1 MTSQLIEGL
10 EVSPLFPNNGFFYCV
25 KKSIYTSSYQNMFIF
40 VVYFIF
46 NDKKHFI
53 MSNFS
58 FFTCV
63 KSGLGLATLVLLS
76 ACARNPVT
84 GKRQLSLMSEQQEIA
99 LGTEAD
105 PGIIQQFGVYD
116 DQKIQDFINLK
127 GQEMA
132 RISHRPNLKFTFRVL
147 NSNVVNAFALPG
159 GYVYFTRGIMAHF
172 NNEAEFAGVLGHEI
186 GHVTARHGAQQ
197 QTQQILAQVGLI
209 AGIIAVPQF
218 AQFAEAAQQGLGLMF
233 LKFGR
238 NHESQSDKLG
248 VEYSTKIGYNSLYM
262 ADFFKTL
269 GRITDAAGARIPT
282 FLSTHPD
289 PDDRYGN
296 VKRQSEEVQ
305 KTKNAADLKVNRD
318 QFLRMIDGIVYGEDP
333 REGYVEN
340 LVFYHPELKFQFP
353 TPRDWQ
359 TQNSPMQFTMV
370 DKNQKAMMLFT
381 IAQGKTLEEAA
392 QNTAKQLNLNVGR
405 TDAKLTNGIRT
416 LVIASEVKQ
425 EQTQQ
430 QQGATNGGSTQQQG
444 NTQSGMKRK
453 STGSSG
459 SSTTSSGSNASP
471 QQQTAPKTL
480 VLSYYY
486 EFGGNIYVLHGVALD
501 TDFQAN
507 LSTFRATMEGFA
519 ELKDQSKINVQPE
532 HIRVKT
538 ASKSATLGELLTSW
552 GIPQKRQEETA
563 ILNSMFLSNQVTSGT
578 LIKTIGK

>member
-1 MTSQLIEGL
+1 MT
-10 EVSPLFPNNGFFYCV
+10 
-25 KKSIYTSSYQNMFIF
+25 
-40 VVYFIF
+40 
-46 NDKKHFI
+46 KKHFI

-58 FFTCV
+58 FFTYV
-63 KSGLGLATLVLLS
+63 KSGLCLTSLVLLS
-76 ACARNPVT
+76 ACAKNPVT
-84 GKRQLSLMSEQQEIA
+84 GKKQLSLMSEKQEIA

-105 PGIIQQFGVYD
+105 PSIVQQFGAYD
-116 DQKIQDFINLK
+116 DQKIQDFINTK

-147 NSNVVNAFALPG
+147 NSSVVNAFALPG

-209 AGIIAVPQF
+209 AGMIAVPQF
-218 AQFAEAAQQGLGLMF
+218 AQFAETAQQGLGLMF

-248 VEYSTKIGYNSLYM
+248 VEYSTKIGYNSIYM

-269 GRITDAAGARIPT
+269 GRITDASGARIPA

-296 VKRQSEEVQ
+296 VKKQSEEMQ
-305 KTKNAADLKVNRD
+305 KTRNAADLKVNRD

-359 TQNSPMQFTMV
+359 TQNSPTQFAMV

-381 IAQGKTLEEAA
+381 LAQGKTLEEAA
-392 QNTAKQLNLNVGR
+392 QNTTKQLNLTAGR

-430 QQGATNGGSTQQQG
+430 QQGATGGTGTTQQ
-444 NTQSGMKRK
+444 GMKRK
-453 STGSSG
+453 STTS
-459 SSTTSSGSNASP
+459 SSTTTSGGSNATP

-486 EFGGNIYVLHGVALD
+486 QLGGNIYVLHGVALE

-507 LSTFRATMEGFA
+507 LNTFKATMEGFA
-519 ELKDQSKINVQPE
+519 ELKDQSKINVQPD

-538 ASKSATLGELLTSW
+538 ATKSATLGELLTAW
-552 GIPQKRQEETA
+552 GVPQKRQEETA
-563 ILNSMFLSNQVTSGT
+563 VLNSMFLSNQVTSGT

>member
-1 MTSQLIEGL
+1 
-10 EVSPLFPNNGFFYCV
+10 
-25 KKSIYTSSYQNMFIF
+25 
-40 VVYFIF
+40 
-46 NDKKHFI
+46 
-53 MSNFS
+53 MSKFS

-63 KSGLGLATLVLLS
+63 KSGLCLATLVFIS
-76 ACARNPVT
+76 ACAKNPVT
-84 GKRQLSLMSEQQEIA
+84 GKKQLSLMSERQEIA

-105 PGIIQQFGVYD
+105 PSIVQQFGMYE
-116 DQKIQDFINLK
+116 DQKIQDFINQK

-132 RISHRPNLKFTFRVL
+132 RVSHRPNLKFTFRVL

-209 AGIIAVPQF
+209 AGMIAVPQF
-218 AQFAEAAQQGLGLMF
+218 AQFAETAQQGLGLMF

-248 VEYSTKIGYNSLYM
+248 VEYSTKIGYNSIYM

-269 GRITDAAGARIPT
+269 GRITDASGARMPA

-296 VKRQSEEVQ
+296 VKKQSEEVQ
-305 KTKNAADLKVNRD
+305 KTVNAADLKVNRD

-340 LVFYHPELKFQFP
+340 FAFYHPVLKFQFP

-359 TQNSPMQFTMV
+359 TQNSPTQFVMV
-370 DKNQKAMMLFT
+370 DKNQKAMMLLT
-381 IAQGKTLEEAA
+381 MAQGKTLEEAA
-392 QNTAKQLNLNVGR
+392 QNTAKQLNLKVGR

-416 LVIASEVKQ
+416 LVVASEVRQ

-430 QQGATNGGSTQQQG
+430 QQRQGATNGGSTQQG
-444 NTQSGMKRK
+444 NTQPGNPQSGMKRRGSGA
-453 STGSSG
+453 STSG
-459 SSTTSSGSNASP
+459 STSTTPNSTPNSTPSGSNAAP
-471 QQQTAPKTL
+471 QQQTTPKTL

-486 EFGGNIYVLHGVALD
+486 EFGGNIYVMHGVALD

-507 LSTFRATMEGFA
+507 LNTFKATMEGFA

-532 HIRVKT
+532 HIRVKS
-538 ASKSATLGELLTSW
+538 ANKSATLGELLTAW
-552 GIPQKRQEETA
+552 GVPQKRQEETA
-563 ILNSMFLSNQVTSGT
+563 ILNSMFLSNQIASGT

>member
-1 MTSQLIEGL
+1 
-10 EVSPLFPNNGFFYCV
+10 
-25 KKSIYTSSYQNMFIF
+25 
-40 VVYFIF
+40 
-46 NDKKHFI
+46 

-63 KSGLGLATLVLLS
+63 KSSLCLASLVLLS

-105 PGIIQQFGVYD
+105 PSIIQQFGMYD
-116 DQKIQDFINLK
+116 DQKMQDFINTK

-218 AQFAEAAQQGLGLMF
+218 AQFAETAQQGLGLMF

-269 GRITDAAGARIPT
+269 GRITDASGARMPA

-296 VKRQSEEVQ
+296 VKRQSEEIQ
-305 KTKNAADLKVNRD
+305 KTKNVADLNVNRD

-353 TPRDWQ
+353 VPRDWQ
-359 TQNSPMQFTMV
+359 TQNSPTQFAMV

-392 QNTAKQLNLNVGR
+392 QNTAKQLNLNIGR

-416 LVIASEVKQ
+416 LVVASEVKQ
-425 EQTQQ
+425 EQTPQQQQ
-430 QQGATNGGSTQQQG
+430 QQGATNGGSTQQG
-444 NTQSGMKRK
+444 NTQSGMKRR
-453 STGSSG
+453 GSG
-459 SSTTSSGSNASP
+459 SSTSSTPSSTPSGSNATP

-486 EFGGNIYVLHGVALD
+486 ELGGNIYVMHGVALE

-507 LSTFRATMEGFA
+507 LNTLKNTMEGFA
-519 ELKDQSKINVQPE
+519 ALKDQNKINVQPE
-532 HIRVKT
+532 RIRVKT
-538 ASKSATLGELLTSW
+538 ATKSATLSELLASW
-552 GIPQKRQEETA
+552 GVPQKRQEETA
-563 ILNSMFLSNQVTSGT
+563 ILNSMFLSNQIASGT